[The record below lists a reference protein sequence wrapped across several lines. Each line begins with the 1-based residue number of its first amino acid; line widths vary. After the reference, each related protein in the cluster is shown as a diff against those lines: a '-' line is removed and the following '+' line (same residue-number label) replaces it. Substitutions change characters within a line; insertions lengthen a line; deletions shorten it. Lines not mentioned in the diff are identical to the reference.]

1 MSTHIYGT
9 KYNPTDVQIK
19 TWSVQRTLD
28 PLVAQ
33 VTSLISDQPSN
44 KKKGRSK
51 RAHLLVANV
60 IQAIENF
67 INKAS
72 EIAHE
77 NPDMRNDLLQCME
90 EVKQTGDEM
99 AVLSKEFADDPCSK
113 PKRQQMIV
121 AARALLTSV
130 TRLLIMA
137 DLVDVQL
144 ILRSIRLVEDD
155 LQRIHDASNQE
166 ELVHFYKQYGKDIID
181 LSQHAQRRQQ
191 DLVDR
196 MEQENLAAARG
207 TIKRTSIMLLTASK
221 AYLRHPEI
229 PYARE
234 NRDFVYNQVRDAVGV
249 ISSITQGRPIPPT
262 QLLKFDSS
270 LSTVGDLTRALNEF
284 DHIVMMK
291 PQKFNE
297 QIIRPQLEERLESI
311 ISGAA
316 LLADSLSTRED
327 RRDRIVHECNAV
339 RQALQDLLDEYI
351 QYSRKKSSE
360 ENVNIKIQTMQTK
373 TRDLRK
379 QHKELIKKRKER
391 RTMYVYL
398 CADTPSSTHTS
409 PNVKLYR
416 KSSSSSSSSSESIEC
431 SYLTPELRK
440 AVVDHVSDTF
450 VATNVPLHALIDAA
464 RRGNVQLVEET
475 ANIFLEHASKLVE
488 VANVACSMSDQVEGI
503 KLVRLAAMQIQ
514 HLSPQVVN
522 AARILAARSTSKVA
536 LENMDVF
543 RDTWEKHV
551 RLLTEAVDEI
561 TTIEDFLAVSENH
574 ILEDINLCIQAMVE
588 RNPDRVD
595 RTAGAIRGRSGRV
608 IDVVTS
614 EMEKYEPGE
623 YTEGV
628 MESIRVLRDQIMPCF
643 VERIKIAIDTLRMRS
658 GCEDGKFEL
667 IEQELIEASS
677 SVYHGIRDIR
687 NSVLMNPDLEWPSD
701 DDEALN
707 DEIYAQSQT
716 SSHGPSSDSQQ
727 PDLEMYPGKNDNPS
741 RDMMRR
747 LPKEEREQIE
757 LQVEGFKKTKRD
769 FEREVLKWDDRGNDI
784 IVLAKKM
791 CMIMMEMTDFTRGR
805 GPLRTTMD
813 VINAAKMISECGS
826 KLNKIAKDIAA
837 QCVESQSKSDLVAYV
852 DRITLYCHQLD
863 ITSKVKADVQ
873 NISGELIV
881 SGLDSAT
888 SLITAAKNLMNAVV
902 LTVKASY
909 IASTKYRNKSGNKEP
924 IVQWKMRLPEKK
936 PLVLNERPN
945 ESNSRTKKSTVKKRL
960 EPLHVLSEFQ
970 N

>member
-1 MSTHIYGT
+1 M
-9 KYNPTDVQIK
+9 
-19 TWSVQRTLD
+19 
-28 PLVAQ
+28 
-33 VTSLISDQPSN
+33 
-44 KKKGRSK
+44 
-51 RAHLLVANV
+51 
-60 IQAIENF
+60 
-67 INKAS
+67 
-72 EIAHE
+72 
-77 NPDMRNDLLQCME
+77 
-90 EVKQTGDEM
+90 
-99 AVLSKEFADDPCSK
+99 
-113 PKRQQMIV
+113 
-121 AARALLTSV
+121 
-130 TRLLIMA
+130 
-137 DLVDVQL
+137 
-144 ILRSIRLVEDD
+144 
-155 LQRIHDASNQE
+155 
-166 ELVHFYKQYGKDIID
+166 
-181 LSQHAQRRQQ
+181 
-191 DLVDR
+191 
-196 MEQENLAAARG
+196 
-207 TIKRTSIMLLTASK
+207 
-221 AYLRHPEI
+221 
-229 PYARE
+229 
-234 NRDFVYNQVRDAVGV
+234 
-249 ISSITQGRPIPPT
+249 
-262 QLLKFDSS
+262 
-270 LSTVGDLTRALNEF
+270 
-284 DHIVMMK
+284 
-291 PQKFNE
+291 
-297 QIIRPQLEERLESI
+297 
-311 ISGAA
+311 
-316 LLADSLSTRED
+316 
-327 RRDRIVHECNAV
+327 
-339 RQALQDLLDEYI
+339 YI
-351 QYSRKKSSE
+351 
-360 ENVNIKIQTMQTK
+360 
-373 TRDLRK
+373 
-379 QHKELIKKRKER
+379 
-391 RTMYVYL
+391 YL
-398 CADTPSSTHTS
+398 CAGTSDPTHTS
-409 PNVKLYR
+409 TSVKMYR
-416 KSSSSSSSSSESIEC
+416 ESLSSSESIEC
-431 SYLTPELRK
+431 SYLAPTINNEASLRK
-440 AVVDHVSDTF
+440 AVADHVSDTF
-450 VATNVPLHALIDAA
+450 VATNVPLLALIDAA
-464 RRGNVQLVEET
+464 RRGNTQLVEET
-475 ANIFLEHASKLVE
+475 ARIFMEHASKLIE
-488 VANVACSMSDQVEGI
+488 IAHVACSMSDQVEGI

-536 LENMDVF
+536 LENLDVF
-543 RDTWEKHV
+543 RDTWEKYV

-588 RNPDRVD
+588 RHPDRVD

-623 YTEGV
+623 YTDSV
-628 MESIRVLRDQIMPCF
+628 MESVRVLRDQIMPSF
-643 VERIKIAIDTLRMRS
+643 AERIKIAIDTLRMKS
-658 GCEDGKFEL
+658 IYDDGKYEL
-667 IEQELIEASS
+667 TEQELIDASS

-701 DDEALN
+701 DEEGLN
-707 DEIYAQSQT
+707 DEIYAPSQT
-716 SSHGPSSDSQQ
+716 SSHGPSSDGQP

-826 KLNKIAKDIAA
+826 KLNKLAKDIAA

-936 PLVLNERPN
+936 PLVFIDRQN
-945 ESNSRTKKSTVKKRL
+945 ESNSRSKKNATKKRL
-960 EPLHVLSEFQ
+960 EPIHVLSEFQ
-970 N
+970 S

>member
-1 MSTHIYGT
+1 MLS
-9 KYNPTDVQIK
+9 
-19 TWSVQRTLD
+19 
-28 PLVAQ
+28 

-51 RAHLLVANV
+51 QAHLLVRNV
-60 IQAIENF
+60 IQATENF
-67 INKAS
+67 IKKSN

-77 NPDMRNDLLQCME
+77 NPEMRNDLLQSME
-90 EVKQTGDEM
+90 EVKQSGDEM

-130 TRLLIMA
+130 TRLLILA
-137 DLVDVQL
+137 DLVDVQM

-155 LQRIHDASNQE
+155 LQRIHDASNQD
-166 ELVHFYKQYGKDIID
+166 ELVHYYKQYGKDIVD

-196 MEQENLAAARG
+196 MEQESLAAARG
-207 TIKRTSIMLLTASK
+207 TIKRTSMMLLTASK
-221 AYLRHPEI
+221 SYLRHPEI

-249 ISSITQGRPIPPT
+249 ISSIIQGRQVPPT
-262 QLLKFDSS
+262 QTLKLDSS
-270 LSTVGDLTRALNEF
+270 LTAVGDLTQALNDF
-284 DHIVMMK
+284 DRLIMIK

-297 QIIRPQLEERLESI
+297 QVIRPQLEERLESI

-351 QYSRKKSSE
+351 QFSRKKSSE
-360 ENVNIKIQTMQTK
+360 DNVNAKVQAMQIK

-379 QHKELIKKRKER
+379 Q
-391 RTMYVYL
+391 
-398 CADTPSSTHTS
+398 
-409 PNVKLYR
+409 
-416 KSSSSSSSSSESIEC
+416 
-431 SYLTPELRK
+431 LRK

-464 RRGNVQLVEET
+464 RRGNPQMLEE
-475 ANIFLEHASKLVE
+475 AAQIFMEHANKLIE
-488 VANVACSMSDQVEGI
+488 VANVACSISEQVEGI
-503 KLVRLAAMQIQ
+503 KLVRLAALEIQ

-522 AARILAARSTSKVA
+522 AARTLCARSTSKVA

-588 RNPDRVD
+588 KNPDRVD
-595 RTAGAIRGRSGRV
+595 RTAGAIRGRAGRV

-628 MESIRVLRDQIMPCF
+628 MESVRVLRDQITPSFADRVKM
-643 VERIKIAIDTLRMRS
+643 AIDTLCSKS
-658 GCEDGKFEL
+658 GHDDGKFEL
-667 IEQELIEASS
+667 AEQELIEASS

-701 DDEALN
+701 DEDGGNE
-707 DEIYAQSQT
+707 DVYAQSQT

-727 PDLEMYPGKNDNPS
+727 VDYEMYSGNNDNPS

-826 KLNKIAKDIAA
+826 KLNKLAKDIAA
-837 QCVESQSKSDLVAYV
+837 QCVESQSKADLLAYV

-888 SLITAAKNLMNAVV
+888 SLITSAKNLMNAVV

-909 IASTKYRNKSGNKEP
+909 IVSTKYRNKTGNKEP
-924 IVQWKMRLPEKK
+924 VVQWKMRLPEKK
-936 PLVLNERPN
+936 SLVLSDRQT
-945 ESNSRTKKSTVKKRL
+945 ESQTGVKKSTVKKRL
-960 EPLHVLSEFQ
+960 EPLHVLSEFE

>member
-1 MSTHIYGT
+1 MTTHIYGT
-9 KYNPTDVQIK
+9 KYNPTDTQIK

-33 VTSLISDQPSN
+33 VTSLISDQPSS

-60 IQAIENF
+60 IQATDNF
-67 INKAS
+67 INKAN

-77 NPDMRNDLLQCME
+77 NPEMRNDLLQSME
-90 EVKQTGDEM
+90 EVKRSGDEM

-130 TRLLIMA
+130 TRLLILA

-155 LQRIHDASNQE
+155 LQRIYDASNQE

-196 MEQENLAAARG
+196 MEQESLAAARG
-207 TIKRTSIMLLTASK
+207 TIKRTSMMLLTASK

-249 ISSITQGRPIPPT
+249 ISSITQGRPVPPT
-262 QLLKFDSS
+262 QTLKLDSS

-284 DHIVMMK
+284 DRLIVIK

-297 QIIRPQLEERLESI
+297 QMIRPQLEERLESI

-316 LLADSLSTRED
+316 LLADSLSTRDD
-327 RRDRIVHECNAV
+327 RRDRIVLN
-339 RQALQDLLDEYI
+339 
-351 QYSRKKSSE
+351 SRKKSSE
-360 ENVNIKIQTMQTK
+360 DNVNTKIQAMQIK

-379 QHKELIKKRKER
+379 Q
-391 RTMYVYL
+391 
-398 CADTPSSTHTS
+398 
-409 PNVKLYR
+409 
-416 KSSSSSSSSSESIEC
+416 
-431 SYLTPELRK
+431 LRK

-450 VATNVPLHALIDAA
+450 IATSVPLHALIDAA
-464 RRGNVQLVEET
+464 RRGNAQMVEET
-475 ANIFLEHASKLVE
+475 AQIFMEHACKLIE
-488 VANVACSMSDQVEGI
+488 IANVACSMSDQIEGI
-503 KLVRLAAMQIQ
+503 KLVRLAAMEIQ

-522 AARILAARSTSKVA
+522 AARTLCARSTSKVA

-543 RDTWEKHV
+543 RDTWERHV

-595 RTAGAIRGRSGRV
+595 RTAGAIRGRAGRV

-628 MESIRVLRDQIMPCF
+628 IESIRVLRDQIMPIF
-643 VERIKIAIDTLRMRS
+643 ADRIRMAIDALRTKS
-658 GCEDGKFEL
+658 GGYDDGKLEL
-667 IEQELIEASS
+667 TEQELVEASS
-677 SVYHGIRDIR
+677 SVYHAIRDIR

-701 DDEALN
+701 DEDVVNE
-707 DEIYAQSQT
+707 DIYAQSQT

-727 PDLEMYPGKNDNPS
+727 LDGEMNPGNSDNPS

-769 FEREVLKWDDRGNDI
+769 FEREILKWDDRGNDI

-826 KLNKIAKDIAA
+826 KLNKLAKDIAA

-888 SLITAAKNLMNAVV
+888 SLITSAKNLMNAVV

-909 IASTKYRNKSGNKEP
+909 IASTKYRNKTGNKEP

-936 PLVLNERPN
+936 PLLMSDRQT
-945 ESNSRTKKSTVKKRL
+945 ESHSRTKKSSVKKRL
-960 EPLHVLSEFQ
+960 EPLHALSEFQ

>member
-1 MSTHIYGT
+1 
-9 KYNPTDVQIK
+9 
-19 TWSVQRTLD
+19 
-28 PLVAQ
+28 

-44 KKKGRSK
+44 TKKGRSK
-51 RAHLLVANV
+51 QAHLLVRNV
-60 IQAIENF
+60 IQATENF
-67 INKAS
+67 IKKSN

-77 NPDMRNDLLQCME
+77 NPEMRNDLLQSME
-90 EVKQTGDEM
+90 EVKQSGDEM

-130 TRLLIMA
+130 TRLLILA
-137 DLVDVQL
+137 DLVDVQM

-155 LQRIHDASNQE
+155 LQHIHDASNQD
-166 ELVHFYKQYGKDIID
+166 ELVHYYKQYGKDIVD

-196 MEQENLAAARG
+196 VEQESLAAARG

-221 AYLRHPEI
+221 TYLRHPEI

-249 ISSITQGRPIPPT
+249 ISSVIQGRPVPPT
-262 QLLKFDSS
+262 QTLKLDSS
-270 LSTVGDLTRALNEF
+270 LNAVGDLTRALNEF
-284 DHIVMMK
+284 DRLIMIK

-297 QIIRPQLEERLESI
+297 QVIRPQLEERLESI

-351 QYSRKKSSE
+351 QFSRKKSSE
-360 ENVNIKIQTMQTK
+360 DHVNAKIQAMQIK

-379 QHKELIKKRKER
+379 Q
-391 RTMYVYL
+391 
-398 CADTPSSTHTS
+398 
-409 PNVKLYR
+409 
-416 KSSSSSSSSSESIEC
+416 
-431 SYLTPELRK
+431 LRK

-464 RRGNVQLVEET
+464 RRGNPQMLEE
-475 ANIFLEHASKLVE
+475 AAQIFMEHANKLIE
-488 VANVACSMSDQVEGI
+488 VANVACSISEQVEGI
-503 KLVRLAAMQIQ
+503 KLVRLAAMEIQ

-522 AARILAARSTSKVA
+522 AARTLCARSTSKVA

-588 RNPDRVD
+588 KNPDRID
-595 RTAGAIRGRSGRV
+595 RTAGAIRGRAGRV

-628 MESIRVLRDQIMPCF
+628 MESIRVLRDQITPSFADRVKM
-643 VERIKIAIDTLRMRS
+643 AIDTLCSRS
-658 GCEDGKFEL
+658 GHDDGKFEL
-667 IEQELIEASS
+667 AEQELIEASS
-677 SVYHGIRDIR
+677 SVYHGIRDVR

-701 DDEALN
+701 DEDGGNE
-707 DEIYAQSQT
+707 DVYAQSQT

-727 PDLEMYPGKNDNPS
+727 VDYDMYSGNNDNPS

-826 KLNKIAKDIAA
+826 KLNKLAKDIAA
-837 QCVESQSKSDLVAYV
+837 QCVESQSKADLLAYV

-888 SLITAAKNLMNAVV
+888 SLITSAKNLMNAVV

-909 IASTKYRNKSGNKEP
+909 IVSTKYRNKTGNKEP
-924 IVQWKMRLPEKK
+924 VVQWKMRLPEKK
-936 PLVLNERPN
+936 SLVFSDRQT
-945 ESNSRTKKSTVKKRL
+945 ESQTGAKKSIVKKRL
-960 EPLHVLSEFQ
+960 EPLHVLSEFE

>member
-1 MSTHIYGT
+1 MSTHLYGT
-9 KYNPTDVQIK
+9 KYGPTDTQIK

-51 RAHLLVANV
+51 QAHLLVRNV
-60 IQAIENF
+60 IQATENF
-67 INKAS
+67 IKKSN

-77 NPDMRNDLLQCME
+77 NPEMRNDLLQSME
-90 EVKQTGDEM
+90 EVKQSGDEM

-130 TRLLIMA
+130 TRLLILA
-137 DLVDVQL
+137 DLVDVQM

-155 LQRIHDASNQE
+155 LQRIHDASNQD
-166 ELVHFYKQYGKDIID
+166 ELVHYYKQYGKDIVD

-196 MEQENLAAARG
+196 MEQESLAAARG
-207 TIKRTSIMLLTASK
+207 TIKRTSMMLLTASK
-221 AYLRHPEI
+221 SYLRHPEI

-249 ISSITQGRPIPPT
+249 ISSIIQGRQVPPT
-262 QLLKFDSS
+262 QTLKLDSS
-270 LSTVGDLTRALNEF
+270 LTAVGDLTQALNDF
-284 DHIVMMK
+284 DRLIMIK

-297 QIIRPQLEERLESI
+297 QVIRPQLEERLESI

-351 QYSRKKSSE
+351 QFSRKKSSE
-360 ENVNIKIQTMQTK
+360 DNVNAKVQAMQIK

-379 QHKELIKKRKER
+379 Q
-391 RTMYVYL
+391 
-398 CADTPSSTHTS
+398 
-409 PNVKLYR
+409 
-416 KSSSSSSSSSESIEC
+416 
-431 SYLTPELRK
+431 LRK

-464 RRGNVQLVEET
+464 RRGNPQMLEE
-475 ANIFLEHASKLVE
+475 AAQIFMEHANKLIE
-488 VANVACSMSDQVEGI
+488 VANVACSISEQVEGI
-503 KLVRLAAMQIQ
+503 KLVRLAALEIQ

-522 AARILAARSTSKVA
+522 AARTLCARSTSKVA

-588 RNPDRVD
+588 KNPDRVD
-595 RTAGAIRGRSGRV
+595 RTAGAIRGRAGRV

-628 MESIRVLRDQIMPCF
+628 MESVRVLRDQITPSFADRVKM
-643 VERIKIAIDTLRMRS
+643 AIDTLCSKS
-658 GCEDGKFEL
+658 GHDDGKFEL
-667 IEQELIEASS
+667 AEQELIEASS

-701 DDEALN
+701 DEDGGNE
-707 DEIYAQSQT
+707 DVYAQSQT

-727 PDLEMYPGKNDNPS
+727 VDYEMYSGNNDNPS

-826 KLNKIAKDIAA
+826 KLNKLAKDIAA
-837 QCVESQSKSDLVAYV
+837 QCVESQSKADLLAYV

-888 SLITAAKNLMNAVV
+888 SLITSAKNLMNAVV

-909 IASTKYRNKSGNKEP
+909 IVSTKYRNKTGNKEP
-924 IVQWKMRLPEKK
+924 VVQWKMRLPEKK
-936 PLVLNERPN
+936 SLVLSDRQT
-945 ESNSRTKKSTVKKRL
+945 ESQTGVKKSTVKKRL
-960 EPLHVLSEFQ
+960 EPLHVLSEFE

>member
-262 QLLKFDSS
+262 QMLKFDSS

-475 ANIFLEHASKLVE
+475 ANIFLEHACKLVE

-658 GCEDGKFEL
+658 GCDDGKFEL

-936 PLVLNERPN
+936 PLILNERQN

>member
-9 KYNPTDVQIK
+9 KFNPMDAQIK

-44 KKKGRSK
+44 NKKGRSK
-51 RAHLLVANV
+51 RAHLLVTNV
-60 IQAIENF
+60 VQAIENF
-67 INKAS
+67 IHKAS

-77 NPDMRNDLLQCME
+77 NPEMRNDLLQSME
-90 EVKQTGDEM
+90 DVKRTGDEM

-130 TRLLIMA
+130 THLLILA

-144 ILRSIRLVEDD
+144 ILKSIRLVEDD
-155 LQRIHDASNQE
+155 LQHIHDASNQE

-181 LSQHAQRRQQ
+181 LSQHAQRRQH

-196 MEQENLAAARG
+196 IEQENLAAARG
-207 TIKRTSIMLLTASK
+207 TIKRTSMMLLTASK
-221 AYLRHPEI
+221 AYLRHPEL
-229 PYARE
+229 PFARE
-234 NRDFVYNQVRDAVGV
+234 NRDFVYNQVRDAVGI
-249 ISSITQGRPIPPT
+249 ISSVTQGRPIPPT
-262 QLLKFDSS
+262 QSLKLDSS
-270 LSTVGDLTRALNEF
+270 LSSVGDLTRALNEF
-284 DHIVMMK
+284 DRIVMMK

-297 QIIRPQLEERLESI
+297 QVIRPQLEERLESI

-327 RRDRIVHECNAV
+327 RRDRIVQECNAV
-339 RQALQDLLDEYI
+339 RQSLQDLLDEYI
-351 QYSRKKSSE
+351 QFSKKRSSE
-360 ENVNIKIQTMQTK
+360 ENVNTKIQTMQTK

-379 QHKELIKKRKER
+379 QFTLIQIEKLNDKTKKA
-391 RTMYVYL
+391 MYVYL
-398 CADTPSSTHTS
+398 CATAQDPDHTATCI
-409 PNVKLYR
+409 KMYR
-416 KSSSSSSSSSESIEC
+416 ESSSS
-431 SYLTPELRK
+431 R
-440 AVVDHVSDTF
+440 
-450 VATNVPLHALIDAA
+450 
-464 RRGNVQLVEET
+464 
-475 ANIFLEHASKLVE
+475 
-488 VANVACSMSDQVEGI
+488 
-503 KLVRLAAMQIQ
+503 
-514 HLSPQVVN
+514 
-522 AARILAARSTSKVA
+522 
-536 LENMDVF
+536 
-543 RDTWEKHV
+543 
-551 RLLTEAVDEI
+551 
-561 TTIEDFLAVSENH
+561 
-574 ILEDINLCIQAMVE
+574 
-588 RNPDRVD
+588 
-595 RTAGAIRGRSGRV
+595 RSGRV
-608 IDVVTS
+608 IDVVSS

-623 YTEGV
+623 YTDGV
-628 MESIRVLRDQIMPCF
+628 IESVRVLRDQIIPSF
-643 VERIKIAIDTLRMRS
+643 AERIKIAIDTLRMKS
-658 GCEDGKFEL
+658 AYDDGKYDVT
-667 IEQELIEASS
+667 EQELIEASS

-701 DDEALN
+701 DEEGLN
-707 DEIYAQSQT
+707 DEIYAPSQT
-716 SSHGPSSDSQQ
+716 SSHGPSSDSQL

-909 IASTKYRNKSGNKEP
+909 IASTKYRSKAGNKEP

-936 PLVLNERPN
+936 PLVFVDRQNET
-945 ESNSRTKKSTVKKRL
+945 NSRTKKSTVKKRL
-960 EPLHVLSEFQ
+960 EPIHLLNEFH

>member
-1 MSTHIYGT
+1 MSTHVYTT
-9 KYNPTDVQIK
+9 KSNPTDVQIK
-19 TWSVQRTLD
+19 TRSVQRALD
-28 PLVAQ
+28 PLVVE
-33 VTSLISDQPSN
+33 VTSLISEQPSN
-44 KKKGRSK
+44 TKKGRSK
-51 RAHLLVANV
+51 QAQQLVENV
-60 IQAIENF
+60 IRATENF
-67 INKAS
+67 INKAG

-77 NPDMRNDLLQCME
+77 NPDMRNDLLQS
-90 EVKQTGDEM
+90 DEM
-99 AVLSKEFADDPCSK
+99 VVLSKEFADDPSSK
-113 PKRQQMIV
+113 IKREKMII

-130 TRLLIMA
+130 TQLLILA
-137 DLVDVQL
+137 DLIDVQS
-144 ILRSIRLVEDD
+144 ILKSIRLIEDD
-155 LQRIHDASNQE
+155 LQHIYNVSNQE
-166 ELVHFYKQYGKDIID
+166 ELIHYYKQYGKDLND
-181 LSQHAQRRQQ
+181 LNHHAQRRQQ

-196 MEQENLAAARG
+196 TEQENLAAARA
-207 TIKRTSIMLLTASK
+207 TLKRSSVILFTSAKT
-221 AYLRHPEI
+221 YLRHPEI
-229 PYARE
+229 PSARE
-234 NRDFVYNQVRDAVGV
+234 NRDFIYNQLRHAVNV
-249 ISSITQGRPIPPT
+249 ISSITQGQSET
-262 QLLKFDSS
+262 STYNSS
-270 LSTVGDLTRALNEF
+270 LNTIGDLTRALNEF
-284 DHIVMMK
+284 DNIIMMK

-297 QIIRPQLEERLESI
+297 QVIRPQLEGRLEDI

-327 RRDRIVHECNAV
+327 RRDKIVQECNFV
-339 RQALQDLLDEYI
+339 RQALQELLDEYI
-351 QYSRKKSSE
+351 KYSKKKSSD
-360 ENVNIKIQTMQTK
+360 ENVNEKIQLMQTK

-379 QHKELIKKRKER
+379 Q
-391 RTMYVYL
+391 
-398 CADTPSSTHTS
+398 
-409 PNVKLYR
+409 
-416 KSSSSSSSSSESIEC
+416 
-431 SYLTPELRK
+431 LRK

-450 VATNVPLHALIDAA
+450 VATNVPLLALIDAA
-464 RRGNVQLVEET
+464 RRGNIQLVEET
-475 ANIFLEHASKLVE
+475 AQIFIEHAAKLIE
-488 VANVACSMSDQVEGI
+488 VANVVCSMSDSIEGI
-503 KLVRLAAMQIQ
+503 KLVRVTEKQIENLA
-514 HLSPQVVN
+514 PQVVN

-536 LENMDVF
+536 LENMDIF

-551 RLLTEAVDEI
+551 RLLTDAVDEI
-561 TTIEDFLAVSENH
+561 TKIEDFLAISENH
-574 ILEDINLCIQAMVE
+574 ILEDINSCIQAMVE

-595 RTAGAIRGRSGRV
+595 RTAGAIRGRSMRV
-608 IDVVTS
+608 IDVVTA

-623 YTEGV
+623 YTEAV
-628 MESIRVLRDQIMPCF
+628 MESVRVLRDHAMPNF
-643 VERIKIAIDTLRMRS
+643 AERIQIAIDILRMKSAQDNRTY
-658 GCEDGKFEL
+658 EL
-667 IEQELIEASS
+667 TEQELIEVSS
-677 SVYHGIRDIR
+677 NVYHCIRDIR

-701 DDEALN
+701 DEEGLN
-707 DEIYAQSQT
+707 EEIYAPSQT
-716 SSHGPSSDSQQ
+716 SSHGPSSDGQQ
-727 PDLEMYPGKNDNPS
+727 VDLEMHPGKNDNPS

-757 LQVEGFKKTKRD
+757 IQVEGFKKTKRD

-784 IVLAKKM
+784 IVLAKRM

-826 KLNKIAKDIAA
+826 KLNKLAKDIAA

-936 PLVLNERPN
+936 PLVLIDRQN
-945 ESNSRTKKSTVKKRL
+945 ESDSRIRKGSAKTRL
-960 EPLHVLSEFQ
+960 EPLHVLSQFQ

>member
-1 MSTHIYGT
+1 M
-9 KYNPTDVQIK
+9 DAQIK

-44 KKKGRSK
+44 KRKGRSK
-51 RAHLLVANV
+51 RAHLLVANI
-60 IQAIENF
+60 IQATENF

-77 NPDMRNDLLQCME
+77 NPDMRNDLLQSME
-90 EVKQTGDEM
+90 EVKRTGDEM

-130 TRLLIMA
+130 THLLIIA

-144 ILRSIRLVEDD
+144 IFKSIRLVEDD
-155 LQRIHDASNQE
+155 LQHIHDASNQE
-166 ELVHFYKQYGKDIID
+166 ELIHFYKQYGKDIVD
-181 LSQHAQRRQQ
+181 LSQHAQRRQH

-196 MEQENLAAARG
+196 LEQENLAAARG
-207 TIKRTSIMLLTASK
+207 TIKRTTIMLLTASK
-221 AYLRHPEI
+221 AYLRHPEL

-234 NRDFVYNQVRDAVGV
+234 NRDFVYNQVRDAIGV
-249 ISSITQGRPIPPT
+249 IAAIMQGRPIPPT
-262 QLLKFDSS
+262 QTLKLDSS
-270 LSTVGDLTRALNEF
+270 LSSVGDLTRALNEF
-284 DHIVMMK
+284 DRIVMMK

-327 RRDRIVHECNAV
+327 RRDRIVQECNAV

-351 QYSRKKSSE
+351 QYSRKKSSD
-360 ENVNIKIQTMQTK
+360 ENVNTKIQAMQTK

-379 QHKELIKKRKER
+379 Q
-391 RTMYVYL
+391 
-398 CADTPSSTHTS
+398 
-409 PNVKLYR
+409 
-416 KSSSSSSSSSESIEC
+416 
-431 SYLTPELRK
+431 LRK

-450 VATNVPLHALIDAA
+450 LATNVPLLALIDAA
-464 RRGNVQLVEET
+464 RRGNTQLVEET
-475 ANIFLEHASKLVE
+475 SQIFMEHASKLIE

-522 AARILAARSTSKVA
+522 AARILVARSTSKVA

-543 RDTWEKHV
+543 RDTWEKYV

-623 YTEGV
+623 YTDSV
-628 MESIRVLRDQIMPCF
+628 MESVRVLRDQIMPSF
-643 VERIKIAIDTLRMRS
+643 AERIKMAIDTLRMKS
-658 GCEDGKFEL
+658 TYDDGKYEFT
-667 IEQELIEASS
+667 EQELIEASS
-677 SVYHGIRDIR
+677 SAYHGIRDIR

-701 DDEALN
+701 DEEGLN
-707 DEIYAQSQT
+707 DEIYAPSQT

-727 PDLEMYPGKNDNPS
+727 PDLEMYPGKTDNPS

-826 KLNKIAKDIAA
+826 KLNKLAKDIAA

-936 PLVLNERPN
+936 PLVFIDRQNEP
-945 ESNSRTKKSTVKKRL
+945 NSRSKKHTARKRL
-960 EPLHVLSEFQ
+960 EPIHVLSEFQ